1 MSYSNV
7 ITLLVAIDN
16 HLKYFNFF
24 WNLVMAS
31 SFFTPLN
38 EANESE
44 HKITACYVSIMKI
57 INILFALIQG

>member
-1 MSYSNV
+1 M
-7 ITLLVAIDN
+7 D
-16 HLKYFNFF
+16 
-24 WNLVMAS
+24 S